1 MVDTRTYLFNHAQSS
16 QSSQD
21 HAHERI
27 SATFG
32 QRSLCSSNGV
42 EFKGTSSLFD
52 ELDGIFKKNRQW
64 LDDQREREEF
74 LKEMASHYNTRLS
87 QELMSSLRYSN
98 DLYPSLALSLA
109 SKR

>member
-1 MVDTRTYLFNHAQSS
+1 M
-16 QSSQD
+16 
-21 HAHERI
+21 

-32 QRSLCSSNGV
+32 QRSISSTN

-74 LKEMASHYNTRLS
+74 LKEMASHYNTKLS

-98 DLYPSLALSLA
+98 DMSLGS
-109 SKR
+109 RR

>member
-1 MVDTRTYLFNHAQSS
+1 MIDTRTYLFNQGHSVH
-16 QSSQD
+16 SSQD
-21 HAHERI
+21 LAHERV

-32 QRSLCSSNGV
+32 QRSISSTN

-74 LKEMASHYNTRLS
+74 LKEMASHYNTKLS

-98 DLYPSLALSLA
+98 DMSLGS
-109 SKR
+109 RR